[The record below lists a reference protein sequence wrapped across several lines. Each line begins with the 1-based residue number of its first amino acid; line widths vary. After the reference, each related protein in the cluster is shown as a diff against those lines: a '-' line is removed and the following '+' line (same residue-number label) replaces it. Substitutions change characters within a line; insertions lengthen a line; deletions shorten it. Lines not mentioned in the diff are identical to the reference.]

1 MIARVGK
8 VCPRAAAG
16 SRARCLGPST
26 LKWLAVGP
34 RELRGGGKDPN
45 YKWVCPKMDSQLASV
60 LTRGSLDVQNGSRCA
75 EGSGPVTEGSLDP
88 KEEPSPCTVPGS
100 PEPCHDKEALTIRR
114 SAPSINGNKPEVGGT
129 SKPASQET
137 RKIGVFRQP
146 ITVKTGVP
154 VLRSRPI
161 RLKIVV
167 PPRCKRPIT
176 NSAISPTKDFAHSHL
191 RRPVSVSAGAETN
204 CEIIISA
211 VKSEGEIQDVTYHTT
226 EEAKP
231 EPFHEE
237 TTCKEKRVAA
247 VKILRTDGSETTLM
261 SSTVQILSQ
270 KGVKEETTER
280 HIEENIPLILNDM
293 DFKSCLTFDEMG
305 IEEQTEPLD
314 LSLPQKSREKRCERL
329 LEDSGCE
336 SSLIMEVDEYEGE
349 GDRDV
354 VEEDD
359 ESEGEAAVLRKD
371 ATHTREESL
380 GSPTSSTSL
389 SSIDC
394 DTSDLLL
401 IDDEGIPYT
410 LDPDGLKVPQV
421 DVSASED
428 PGEGTGSPDSPPLS
442 TLAAPSLS
450 QSLDNA
456 LNAPCDHLYSSP
468 APAAD
473 CPSGRVDRTKPS
485 AVLTSFITDSEPSD
499 AAEPTGETVLEANA
513 EISIPTQ
520 PIQILTN
527 PSTSTPLLLL
537 SSPPSSS
544 SPSSS
549 PQLSSAQVGL
559 SLPLSVTQSASNPM
573 FLLLSSIPSFSGDSA
588 STSTPI
594 AVLDPSTGQLSQITA
609 ASAPV
614 SLPLPPGQVGEPASP
629 LPTLCHPVIRLSPP
643 NAPDFLSGAT
653 DVTSVLASLAVC
665 SSSPARQHDRRST
678 SLHSQV
684 SPPDFKPGSEAIA
697 AEEVSSENNKPST
710 FAASSPHP
718 PSASLTFD
726 PLAQPCAEAQS
737 PASEPSFEPS
747 ELHSEHLP
755 LDDHLYFSSAAAPP
769 SPPIGPVLPS
779 DHLDPLDPLS
789 PEGSPDAMASR
800 RVMYCQL
807 CPRVFFYLSDLER
820 HAITHSQKKPHVC
833 QQCGKAFKR
842 SSHLQR
848 HKHIHTGQRNFVCPI
863 CTKRFREAGE
873 LQRHQRVH
881 TGEKPYQCQLCHT
894 RFAERNT
901 LRRHTKR
908 KHPYHQVAMEMLN
921 ERRDRGG
928 GGGGDGGVGSGVQD
942 EEESAEWYSSTV
954 SNLDNSESEMES

>member
-1 MIARVGK
+1 
-8 VCPRAAAG
+8 
-16 SRARCLGPST
+16 
-26 LKWLAVGP
+26 
-34 RELRGGGKDPN
+34 
-45 YKWVCPKMDSQLASV
+45 MDSQLASV
-60 LTRGSLDVQNGSRCA
+60 LTRGSLHVQNGSHCA
-75 EGSGPVTEGSLDP
+75 EGSGPVTEVFLDP
-88 KEEPSPCTVPGS
+88 KEETSPCTVPGS
-100 PEPCHDKEALTIRR
+100 LQPCPDKAALTIRQ

-137 RKIGVFRQP
+137 SEIGVFRQP

-154 VLRSRPI
+154 VLRSQPI

-176 NSAISPTKDFAHSHL
+176 NSAISLTKDFAHSHF
-191 RRPVSVSAGAETN
+191 RRPVSVSAGAEKPRK
-204 CEIIISA
+204 ILISA
-211 VKSEGEIQDVTYHTT
+211 VKNEEEIKEVTYLKT

-231 EPFHEE
+231 DSFHEE
-237 TTCKEKRVAA
+237 TMCKDKHVLG
-247 VKILRTDGSETTLM
+247 VKIFHTDGSETPLIP
-261 SSTVQILSQ
+261 STNTVKILSL
-270 KGVKEETTER
+270 KGVREETTER
-280 HIEENIPLILNDM
+280 NIEENIPLIFKDM
-293 DFKSCLTFDEMG
+293 DLKSCFTFDEMG
-305 IEEQTEPLD
+305 MEEQTEPLD
-314 LSLPQKSREKRCERL
+314 LSLPKKRESRERRCERFL
-329 LEDSGCE
+329 DDSGCE

-349 GDRDV
+349 GDRDI

-359 ESEGEAAVLRKD
+359 DGEGEVSALHMDGTDTLEDSLLSPSFFSTSVL
-371 ATHTREESL
+371 
-380 GSPTSSTSL
+380 TSL

-394 DTSDLLL
+394 YTENLLL
-401 IDDEGIPYT
+401 IDDKGIPYT
-410 LDPDGLKVPQV
+410 LNPDGFKVPQV
-421 DVSASED
+421 DASED
-428 PGEGTGSPDSPPLS
+428 QVEGSESPQLS
-442 TLAAPSLS
+442 TLADPSLS
-450 QSLDNA
+450 QSSDNA
-456 LNAPCDHLYSSP
+456 LNAHCDHLYNSP

-473 CPSGRVDRTKPS
+473 SPSVSADQTKPTEVFTSLIASSETS
-485 AVLTSFITDSEPSD
+485 A
-499 AAEPTGETVLEANA
+499 AAEPAVETVQEANA
-513 EISIPTQ
+513 VLSIPTQ

-527 PSTSTPLLLL
+527 PSTNTPFLLL
-537 SSPPSSS
+537 SSA
-544 SPSSS
+544 SSS

-559 SLPLSVTQSASNPM
+559 SLPLTVTQTSPGASNPM
-573 FLLLSSIPSFSGDSA
+573 FLLLSSVPSSSGDSA

-614 SLPLPPGQVGEPASP
+614 SLPLPPNQVSTLGSP
-629 LPTLCHPVIRLSPP
+629 LPTLSHPVIRLSPNNP
-643 NAPDFLSGAT
+643 PDVLSG
-653 DVTSVLASLAVC
+653 VTNVNSVLTSLTVC
-665 SSSPARQHDRRST
+665 SPSPALQNNRRSA

-684 SPPDFKPGSEAIA
+684 SPSDSNPGSEAIS

-710 FAASSPHP
+710 FTASSPHP
-718 PSASLTFD
+718 QSASLTYE
-726 PLAQPCAEAQS
+726 EAQS
-737 PASEPSFEPS
+737 PASEPRFDPS
-747 ELHSEHLP
+747 DLHSEHLP
-755 LDDHLYFSSAAAPP
+755 LDDHLYFSNAAAPP
-769 SPPIGPVLPS
+769 SPPVGPVLPS
-779 DHLDPLDPLS
+779 DNLDPLDPLS
-789 PEGSPDAMASR
+789 PEGSPNAMAAR
-800 RVMYCQL
+800 RVLYCQL

-863 CTKRFREAGE
+863 CAKRFREAGE

-928 GGGGDGGVGSGVQD
+928 GVGSGVQD

-954 SNLDNSESEMES
+954 SNLENSESEMET